1 VLYEEAQVSMNSE
14 QKRILDLIRTSKLLY
29 PSWGQYD
36 RELIEKHWIELQA
49 IAEGRDDAR
58 ALPPE
63 FFDGVDIDF
72 ALMSDAERIA
82 LYQRDPVD
90 QLRKR
95 SFVHDLEPGSK
106 GLKPSNLHCKNLL
119 RTAL

>member
-36 RELIEKHWIELQA
+36 GELIEKHWIELQA

-63 FFDGVDIDF
+63 FFDGVDIEF
-72 ALMSDAERIA
+72 ALMSDAEGIA

-90 QLRKR
+90 CTNRTQEYVEQTKR
-95 SFVHDLEPGSK
+95 
-106 GLKPSNLHCKNLL
+106 PS
-119 RTAL
+119 